1 MKSKISIA
9 ACLALLLAIS
19 AGCSDNDMLPEESTS
34 TTVQPTR
41 GEVSVPITIA
51 LGGSGAEEGGR
62 GSRACPPG
70 RDSRVAPPG
79 TGSSGSDNSH
89 VDDKDNGLE
98 EVKGVNAVR
107 VVAFRRRTSEDTQD
121 FEYDS
126 KNDILLQNLT
136 EEDVDK
142 DDYYEGQ
149 PHKHLVAKGN
159 ISISQGYD
167 YRIVAIAYNKDE
179 RAPYPYY
186 DKKLMVG
193 DNMFLIYSGTKYNDF
208 CAKFAYYMVDEKKGD
223 EENNWRNYFAY
234 GKDDWWQVSERM
246 HDVACLTRRLATI
259 PQLFFGT
266 IHIKDDATR
275 NPIISYT
282 DFLPKASE
290 EDTDNST
297 GGSGSTGKTEDTG
310 KTDPPVPSLTGT
322 LYRGMA
328 EVVVN
333 IKSSAFD
340 ENTNP
345 EWYCLLAD
353 NVLTKVGLRD
363 YDDFNH
369 GSESVENTK
378 KSVENTKKKDETYG
392 TYTAVAYQ
400 KCETVGGIIT
410 LRAYLLPTKTHL
422 AVRVGLNAKPFAK
435 NRQVKAKDVSSADT
449 ATGVIVVDA
458 LDDLFYLRRNHKYVF
473 NYTSDAG
480 LSMDYTLD

>member
-19 AGCSDNDMLPEESTS
+19 AGCSDNDILPEESTS
-34 TTVQPTR
+34 TTVQPSR
-41 GEVSVPITIA
+41 GEVRVPITIA

-62 GSRACPPG
+62 G
-70 RDSRVAPPG
+70 SRVAPPG

-107 VVAFRRRTSEDTQD
+107 VVAFRRRTSEETQD

-136 EEDVDK
+136 EEKVDK

-149 PHKHLVAKGN
+149 PHKHLVAKGS
-159 ISISQGYD
+159 ISVSQGYD

-179 RAPYPYY
+179 KAPYPYY
-186 DKKLMVG
+186 DGKLMVG
-193 DNMFLIYSGTKYNDF
+193 ANMLNLYNGTTYNDF
-208 CAKFAYYMVDEKKGD
+208 CAKFAYYMVDVKKGD
-223 EENNWRNYFAY
+223 EENNWRGYLKWK
-234 GKDDWWQVSERM
+234 GTPLLVSSL
-246 HDVACLTRRLATI
+246 HNVTCLTHRLATI

-266 IHIKDDATR
+266 IHIKGDATR

-282 DFLPKASE
+282 DFLPKAPE
-290 EDTDNST
+290 EN
-297 GGSGSTGKTEDTG
+297 TG
-310 KTDPPVPSLTGT
+310 KTDSSVPSLTGI

-333 IKSSAFD
+333 IKSSALD
-340 ENTNP
+340 KDTNP

-353 NVLTKVGLRD
+353 NVLTKVGLCD

-369 GSESVENTK
+369 GSEPVENTK
-378 KSVENTKKKDETYG
+378 NKAETYG

-400 KCETVGGIIT
+400 KCESVGDIIT

-422 AVRVGLNAKPFAK
+422 AVRVRLNATPFAK
-435 NRQVKAKDVSSADT
+435 NRRVKAKDVSFADT

-458 LDDLFYLRRNHKYVF
+458 INDVFYLRRNHKYVF
-473 NYTSDAG
+473 NYTSDKVNFYDEAYMING
-480 LSMDYTLD
+480 KD

>member
-9 ACLALLLAIS
+9 ACLALLLALS

-34 TTVQPTR
+34 TTVQPSR
-41 GEVSVPITIA
+41 GEVRVPITIA
-51 LGGSGAEEGGR
+51 LGGSGAGEGGT
-62 GSRACPPG
+62 G
-70 RDSRVAPPG
+70 SRVAPPG

-89 VDDKDNGLE
+89 VDDKDNGLSE
-98 EVKGVNAVR
+98 TKGVNAVR
-107 VVAFRRRTSEDTQD
+107 VVAFRRRTSEVTED
-121 FEYDS
+121 FEYDP
-126 KNDILLQNLT
+126 KNNILLENLV
-136 EEDVDK
+136 EKDGEK

-149 PHKHLVAKGN
+149 PHKHLVATGN
-159 ISISQGYD
+159 VSISEGYD

-179 RAPYPYY
+179 KAPYPYY
-186 DKKLMVG
+186 DGKLMVG
-193 DNMFLIYSGTKYNDF
+193 ANMLNLYNGTTYNDF

-234 GKDDWWQVSERM
+234 GRDKWWLSEKM

-282 DFLPKASE
+282 DFLPKSSE

-378 KSVENTKKKDETYG
+378 KNGGTYG

-400 KCETVGGIIT
+400 ECETVGDIIT

-422 AVRVGLNAKPFAK
+422 AVRVGLNAYPFAK

-480 LSMDYTLD
+480 LSMDHYTLD

>member
-9 ACLALLLAIS
+9 ACLALLLTLAT
-19 AGCSDNDMLPEESTS
+19 GCSDTDMLPEDNNTS
-34 TTVQPTR
+34 TTEQPMQGVVR
-41 GEVSVPITIA
+41 VPITIA

-62 GSRACPPG
+62 G
-70 RDSRVAPPG
+70 SRVAPPG

-107 VVAFRRRTSEDTQD
+107 VVAFRRRTSDVAQD
-121 FEYDS
+121 FVYDA
-126 KNDILLQNLT
+126 KNDLLLKPLA
-136 EEDVDK
+136 EKDVDK

-159 ISISQGYD
+159 ISVSHGYD

-179 RAPYPYY
+179 PVPYPYY
-186 DKKLMVG
+186 GSKLMVG
-193 DNMFLIYSGTKYNDF
+193 DNMFRLYPGTKYNDF
-208 CAKFAYYMVDEKKGD
+208 CAKFAYYMVDENKEDVEYNWCDYLKKK
-223 EENNWRNYFAY
+223 
-234 GKDDWWQVSERM
+234 KDHWALHPSV
-246 HDVACLTRRLATI
+246 HNVACLTRRLAAI

-266 IHIKDDATR
+266 IHIKGDATR

-282 DFLPKASE
+282 DFLPKAPE
-290 EDTDNST
+290 EN
-297 GGSGSTGKTEDTG
+297 TG
-310 KTDPPVPSLTGT
+310 KTDPSVPSLAGT

-333 IKSSAFD
+333 IKSAALD
-340 ENTNP
+340 NTNP

-353 NVLTKVGLRD
+353 NVLTKVELRD

-369 GSESVENTK
+369 GGESVENTK
-378 KSVENTKKKDETYG
+378 KKEENYG

-400 KCETVGGIIT
+400 KCEMVGDMIT

-422 AVRVGLNAKPFAK
+422 AVRVGLTEKPFAI

>member
-9 ACLALLLAIS
+9 ACLALLLALS
-19 AGCSDNDMLPEESTS
+19 AGCSDGDMLPEESTS
-34 TTVQPTR
+34 TTVQPSR
-41 GEVSVPITIA
+41 GEVRVPITIA
-51 LGGSGAEEGGR
+51 LGGSGAEEGGT
-62 GSRACPPG
+62 G
-70 RDSRVAPPG
+70 SRVAPPG

-89 VDDKDNGLE
+89 VDDKDYGLE

-136 EEDVDK
+136 TENVDK

-159 ISISQGYD
+159 ISVSQGYD

-186 DKKLMVG
+186 SSKLMVG
-193 DNMFLIYSGTKYNDF
+193 ENMFLLHPGTKYNDF
-208 CAKFAYYMVDEKKGD
+208 CAKFAYYMVDEYKEDG
-223 EENNWRNYFAY
+223 ENNWRDYLKKE
-234 GKDDWWQVSERM
+234 KDYLLDLSPSV
-246 HDVACLTRRLATI
+246 HNAACLTRRLATI

-266 IHIKDDATR
+266 IHIKGDATR

-282 DFLPKASE
+282 DFLPKAPE
-290 EDTDNST
+290 EDADNST

-310 KTDPPVPSLTGT
+310 KADPPVPTLTGT

-333 IKSSAFD
+333 IKSSALD
-340 ENTNP
+340 KKTNP

-369 GSESVENTK
+369 GSEPVENTTNK
-378 KSVENTKKKDETYG
+378 AYTYG

-400 KCETVGGIIT
+400 KCEVVGDIIT

-458 LDDLFYLRRNHKYVF
+458 LDDVFYLRRNHKYVF
-473 NYTSDAG
+473 NYTSGKVDFYDEAYMING
-480 LSMDYTLD
+480 KD

>member
-9 ACLALLLAIS
+9 ACLALLLALS
-19 AGCSDNDMLPEESTS
+19 AGCSDGDMLPEESTS
-34 TTVQPTR
+34 TTVQPSR
-41 GEVSVPITIA
+41 GEVRVPITIA
-51 LGGSGAEEGGR
+51 LGGSGAEEGGT
-62 GSRACPPG
+62 G
-70 RDSRVAPPG
+70 SRVAPPG

-89 VDDKDNGLE
+89 VDDKDYGLE

-136 EEDVDK
+136 TENVDK

-159 ISISQGYD
+159 ISVSQGYD

-186 DKKLMVG
+186 SSKLMVG
-193 DNMFLIYSGTKYNDF
+193 ENMFLLHPGTKYNDF
-208 CAKFAYYMVDEKKGD
+208 CAKFAYYMVDENKEDG
-223 EENNWRNYFAY
+223 EYNWRDYLKKE
-234 GKDDWWQVSERM
+234 KDYLGDLFPSV
-246 HDVACLTRRLATI
+246 HNVACLTRRLATI

-282 DFLPKASE
+282 DFLPKAPE
-290 EDTDNST
+290 EN
-297 GGSGSTGKTEDTG
+297 TG
-310 KTDPPVPSLTGT
+310 KTDPSVPSLTGT

-328 EVVVN
+328 EVEVK
-333 IKSSAFD
+333 IKSAALKTSAFGK
-340 ENTNP
+340 NTNP

-353 NVLTKVGLRD
+353 NVLTKVGLCD
-363 YDDFNH
+363 YDNFNH
-369 GSESVENTK
+369 GSEPVENTTNN
-378 KSVENTKKKDETYG
+378 EDTYG

-400 KCETVGGIIT
+400 KCESVGDIIT

-422 AVRVGLNAKPFAK
+422 AVRVGLNATPFAK
-435 NRQVKAKDVSSADT
+435 NRRVKAKDVSSADT

-458 LDDLFYLRRNHKYVF
+458 INDVFYLRRNHKYVF
-473 NYTSDAG
+473 NYTSDKVNFYDEAYMING
-480 LSMDYTLD
+480 KD